1 MNPERNMG
9 RTKKQSKT
17 SNINPKVKGNNPKTS
32 AEKDFEALKEIQE
45 YFKKEV
51 EKFKNSQ
58 EVYPV
63 GPENKEWKKMN
74 FRK

>member
-1 MNPERNMG
+1 MG
-9 RTKKQSKT
+9 RTKKQSQT
-17 SNINPKVKGNNPKTS
+17 PKNHEKVRGNNRKTS